1 MLKNFLSNTYTQASL
16 ALAAIGGLISDQI
29 GKGYGV
35 VIFIAVAIFIYA
47 IYDEIKTKKLYTKE
61 NIAIPIVFN
70 ISNPADSK
78 SSLEMLFEKLEDEY
92 PNHKEHLKKYFNIIE
107 KDLIF
112 KYDGDIFNEERFI
125 DFLKIA
131 KHDIKKLE
139 AQTPKNVHYHIAYI
153 GPIANAIMVG
163 TIFGTE
169 GVTLYQYNKST
180 NSYNIALEI
189 NDRSYKEGVDS
200 FKVIEQEKIGKIKES
215 VTIAIDMASHKI
227 SLGKLQEPIIHLK
240 STLGDT
246 IKTKEDF
253 IRANQEI
260 YSIINHLQQEKVKHI
275 KLVYSMPVSIA
286 FLLGMSIQ
294 TYWDIELLHFDN
306 VTGEYKTVIKH
317 LNKIRYYF

>member
-1 MLKNFLSNTYTQASL
+1 MFKNLLSNTYINIASFL
-16 ALAAIGGLISDQI
+16 AIPSAFLADVFGTPFAYITALLILLI
-29 GKGYGV
+29 L
-35 VIFIAVAIFIYA
+35 VIAGFV
-47 IYDEIKTKKLYTKE
+47 DEYKTKKLYSKE

-92 PNHKEHLKKYFNIIE
+92 PNHKENLKKYFNIIE

-112 KYDGDIFNEERFI
+112 KYDSDIFNEERFI

-189 NDRSYKEGVDS
+189 NDRSYKEGVDN
-200 FKVIEQEKIGKIKES
+200 FKVI
-215 VTIAIDMASHKI
+215 SH
-227 SLGKLQEPIIHLK
+227 P
-240 STLGDT
+240 
-246 IKTKEDF
+246 
-253 IRANQEI
+253 
-260 YSIINHLQQEKVKHI
+260 
-275 KLVYSMPVSIA
+275 
-286 FLLGMSIQ
+286 
-294 TYWDIELLHFDN
+294 
-306 VTGEYKTVIKH
+306 
-317 LNKIRYYF
+317 